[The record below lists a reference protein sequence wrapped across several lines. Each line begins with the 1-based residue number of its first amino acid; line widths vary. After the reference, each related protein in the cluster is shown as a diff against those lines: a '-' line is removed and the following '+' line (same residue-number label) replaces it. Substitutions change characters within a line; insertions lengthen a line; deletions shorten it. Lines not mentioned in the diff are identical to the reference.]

1 MGKLGL
7 LASCAAIVGA
17 LVIATIAPGTAEADK
32 PCVTKNPQT
41 EMVKEGCKKGQ
52 DAVKEAM
59 KKFNKDKGIKSCN
72 KCHKKLAPNY
82 ELKDDGLAEF
92 KKLGGK

>member
-7 LASCAAIVGA
+7 LSVCTAIVGA
-17 LVIATIAPGTAEADK
+17 LTLATFSSSASADK
-32 PCVTKNPQT
+32 PCVTKDPKT
-41 EMVKEGCKKGQ
+41 EMVREGCKKGQ
-52 DAVKEAM
+52 DAVKDAM

-82 ELKDDGLAEF
+82 ELKDDALDEF